1 MPSIS
6 INLDLIDS
14 DSDNKMDKITDE
26 LAKSSIKSEN
36 DYGFKTPRRMIKHP
50 ANPPSI
56 KNEYYQAR
64 LKRSRTTMNLNELGF
79 VSDEEN
85 HSPKVKRIMFP
96 NLSDIEK

>member
-14 DSDNKMDKITDE
+14 DNNMDKIINE

-36 DYGFKTPRRMIKHP
+36 DYGFKTPRKMIKHP
-50 ANPPSI
+50 ASPPSI
-56 KNEYYQAR
+56 KNEYFKAR
-64 LKRSRTTMNLNELGF
+64 IKRSRASINLNELGF
-79 VSDEEN
+79 LSDEEN
-85 HSPKVKRIMFP
+85 QSPKVKRIMFP